1 VRRNGIYNYYF
12 RAFQTR
18 MLVRRNPLNFIL
30 QGMPPGSPIIGV
42 QEQII
47 TFEKFVDM
55 KERNKLVKVYTGTE
69 MTVVL
74 LKELLVEIGVSST
87 IQNNYKS
94 GVEVGF
100 VGGVQSSVDL
110 FIQQSDFET
119 AEPVIRDFIAQ
130 NNS

>member
-1 VRRNGIYNYYF
+1 
-12 RAFQTR
+12 
-18 MLVRRNPLNFIL
+18 
-30 QGMPPGSPIIGV
+30 
-42 QEQII
+42 
-47 TFEKFVDM
+47 M

-69 MTVVL
+69 MTVTL
-74 LKELLVEIGVSST
+74 LKELLEEIKVAST

-119 AEPVIRDFIAQ
+119 AESVIRDFIAQ
-130 NNS
+130 NKS

>member
-1 VRRNGIYNYYF
+1 
-12 RAFQTR
+12 
-18 MLVRRNPLNFIL
+18 
-30 QGMPPGSPIIGV
+30 
-42 QEQII
+42 
-47 TFEKFVDM
+47 M

-69 MTVVL
+69 LTVVL
-74 LKELLVEIGVSST
+74 LKELLVEIGVTST

-130 NNS
+130 NKSEL

>member
-1 VRRNGIYNYYF
+1 
-12 RAFQTR
+12 
-18 MLVRRNPLNFIL
+18 
-30 QGMPPGSPIIGV
+30 
-42 QEQII
+42 
-47 TFEKFVDM
+47 M

-69 MTVVL
+69 MTVTL
-74 LKELLVEIGVSST
+74 LKELLEEIKVAST

-130 NNS
+130 NKS